1 MVRQRL
7 KLVFLLCLF
16 VLFPL
21 VVSAQDD
28 LPIDENYTI
37 SLPKSWDWESADP
50 SLGYFVTGDIYALL
64 IVDPVELSEFVLV
77 SPNDSIETILIE
89 AYSVL
94 YDGTMPRAADIEP
107 LNVDGRTGAA
117 WSYVLEEDDLVG
129 LFILLEMSDG
139 TYGVMDIY
147 AYTDSYDDPE
157 TELEDVIS
165 SFDAVNAVSGNQ
177 QPATG
182 EACLV
187 ATDQARTIALRV
199 GPGENRT
206 SVAFLPVGV
215 EVEVTGVFVEDDGTE
230 WFQLNKDQAAPQSA
244 AAELWMERGDADE
257 TGDCDAVGNASAPPI
272 VPIAVVPPTAAPGGG
287 GAAQPPAAGTITPT
301 GGEWTL
307 TLNPTTN
314 ASCLGGPNV
323 PIPSNEL
330 FSQMVYYSFV
340 VNVTGGITM
349 EGDFLA
355 RTPGSNFF
363 QGSFTFDDGSNS
375 QLRLTFSSAT
385 FASGSLTTNFT
396 IDGTACSGTTTFN
409 FNR

>member
-257 TGDCDAVGNASAPPI
+257 IGACDAVGNASAPPI
-272 VPIAVVPPTAAPGGG
+272 VPIAVVPPTAAP
-287 GAAQPPAAGTITPT
+287 
-301 GGEWTL
+301 L
-307 TLNPTTN
+307 
-314 ASCLGGPNV
+314 
-323 PIPSNEL
+323 
-330 FSQMVYYSFV
+330 
-340 VNVTGGITM
+340 
-349 EGDFLA
+349 
-355 RTPGSNFF
+355 
-363 QGSFTFDDGSNS
+363 
-375 QLRLTFSSAT
+375 
-385 FASGSLTTNFT
+385 SL
-396 IDGTACSGTTTFN
+396 IHI
-409 FNR
+409 